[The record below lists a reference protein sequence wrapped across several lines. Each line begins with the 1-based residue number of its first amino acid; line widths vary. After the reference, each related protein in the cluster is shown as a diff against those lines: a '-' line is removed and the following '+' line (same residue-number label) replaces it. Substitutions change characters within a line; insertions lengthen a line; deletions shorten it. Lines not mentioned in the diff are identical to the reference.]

1 MRIVPANEASF
12 DDLQTVFCTRGAAAY
27 CQCHKQP
34 VGWCAVEPRPV
45 YEGLLRNNPVPWEG
59 RDEDKAD
66 DSARAL
72 EAYPI
77 LPETATWEEI
87 HVGTPSMF
95 SAAGLA
101 EVSRPTKRRTVMRI
115 DFEKGTAG

>member
-12 DDLQTVFCTRGAAAY
+12 EDLQTVFGTRGAAAY
-27 CQCHKQP
+27 CQCQRYKLR
-34 VGWCAVEPRPV
+34 PR
-45 YEGLLRNNPVPWEG
+45 
-59 RDEDKAD
+59 
-66 DSARAL
+66 
-72 EAYPI
+72 EAA
-77 LPETATWEEI
+77 ETVTWDEI

-95 SAAGLA
+95 AAAGLA